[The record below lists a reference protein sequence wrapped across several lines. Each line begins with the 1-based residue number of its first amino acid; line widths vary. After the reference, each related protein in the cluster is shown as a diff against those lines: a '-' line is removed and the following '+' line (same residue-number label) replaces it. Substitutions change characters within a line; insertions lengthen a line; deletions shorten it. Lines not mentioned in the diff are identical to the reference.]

1 MMKQIK
7 VLIVDDSAVI
17 RKVVRELLSSDS
29 DINVVGEA
37 ENPLVARELIKSLNP
52 DVITLDVEMPK
63 MDGITFLANLMRLRP
78 MPVVMLSTLT
88 TKGSDITLQ
97 ALELGAIDF
106 IAKPSFNELL
116 TSKSSFKQLII
127 DKVKQAVSVNQKQH
141 QLTSKFI
148 HGKNSKTLP
157 FAGTA
162 RKDHIIAI
170 GASTGGTEALK
181 VVLTQLPKNSPPVVV
196 ALHIPPTFSERFA
209 NRLNEL
215 CEMTVQEA
223 KHGTKIKEGN
233 VYIAQGGVHLIVK
246 EKNGA
251 LFCVFDDSEKV
262 NRHKPSVDVLFR
274 SLLPMADNVQAVL
287 LTGMGNDGAQGM
299 LELKQ
304 QDAKTIIQD
313 ENSSLIWGMP
323 GSAHKLSAHNVE
335 CDLFDISKTLLQHAL
350 LTRNEMVTE
359 MKLKKT

>member
-1 MMKQIK
+1 MKQIK

-17 RKVVRELLSSDS
+17 RKVVRELLSSDPT
-29 DINVVGEA
+29 INVVGEA
-37 ENPLVARELIKSLNP
+37 ENPLIARDLIKSLNP

-106 IAKPSFNELL
+106 IAKPSLNELL
-116 TSKSSFKQLII
+116 ATKSSFKERII
-127 DKVKQAVSVNQKQH
+127 DKVKQAVNVNKKQH
-141 QLTSKFI
+141 QLTSKFMNRKSTI
-148 HGKNSKTLP
+148 LP
-157 FAGTA
+157 FAGTK

-170 GASTGGTEALK
+170 GASTGGTVALK
-181 VVLTQLPKNSPPVVV
+181 ALLTQLPKNSPAVVV
-196 ALHIPPTFSERFA
+196 AQHIPPTFSERFA
-209 NRLNEL
+209 SRLNEL
-215 CEMTVQEA
+215 CEVTVQEA

-233 VYIAQGGVHLIVK
+233 VYIAQGAIHLIVK

-304 QDAKTIIQD
+304 QGAKTIIQD

-323 GSAHKLSAHNVE
+323 GSAHKLSAHDVE
-335 CDLFDISKTLLQHAL
+335 CDLLDISEKLLEHAL
-350 LTRNEMVTE
+350 LTKKEMAAA
-359 MKLKKT
+359 K